1 MNPVF
6 TFDDF
11 KPRLLVAPALILA
24 LGACASVPRPTAE
37 IAASRA
43 AIESADVAGAGTVA
57 AAELAQAREKY
68 DRAQAALLAQD
79 NRAARRY
86 AEESTVDAQLAQAKT
101 STARV
106 QQGVVQAHEG
116 IRVLREEVDR
126 PGALPAASMPATP
139 SPATS
144 IPR

>member
-1 MNPVF
+1 MNSIA
-6 TFDDF
+6 TFHRF
-11 KPRLLVAPALILA
+11 KPRLLIAPALIGA

-37 IAASRA
+37 IAASRS

-57 AAELAQAREKY
+57 AASLAEAREKY

-86 AEESTVDAQLAQAKT
+86 AEESTVDAQLAQAEA

-106 QQGVVQAHEG
+106 QQGLAQAHEA
-116 IRVLREEVDR
+116 IRVLRDEV
-126 PGALPAASMPATP
+126 GQPAAPGTAAAP
-139 SPATS
+139 SIAPPSAS
-144 IPR
+144 IPQ

>member
-1 MNPVF
+1 MNALSRF
-6 TFDDF
+6 HDF
-11 KPRLLVAPALILA
+11 RPRLLVAPALIVA
-24 LGACASVPRPTAE
+24 LGGCAGVPRPTAE

-57 AAELAQAREKY
+57 AGELAQARDKY

-86 AEESTVDAQLAQAKT
+86 AEESTVDAQLAQAKA

-106 QQGVVQAHEG
+106 QQGVVQANEG
-116 IRVLREEVDR
+116 VRVLREEVDR
-126 PGALPAASMPATP
+126 AGSLPAGPVSTTP
-139 SPATS
+139 PPSAS
-144 IPR
+144 IPQ

>member
-6 TFDDF
+6 KFHDF
-11 KPRLLVAPALILA
+11 KPRLLVVPALIAA

-37 IAASRA
+37 IAASRT
-43 AIESADVAGAGTVA
+43 AIESAEVAGAGTVA
-57 AAELAQAREKY
+57 AADLAQARDKY

-86 AEESTVDAQLAQAKT
+86 AEESTADAQLAQAKV

-106 QQGVVQAHEG
+106 QQGVLQANEG
-116 IRVLREEVDR
+116 IRVLREEVGR
-126 PGALPAASMPATP
+126 PGALSAAPAPASPPPAG
-139 SPATS
+139 S
-144 IPR
+144 IPQ

>member
-1 MNPVF
+1 MNTVSAF
-6 TFDDF
+6 HYF
-11 KPRLLVAPALILA
+11 KPRLVAGALIVA

-37 IAASRA
+37 MAASRS

-57 AAELAQAREKY
+57 AAELALAREKY

-86 AEESTVDAQLAQAKT
+86 AEESTVDAQLAQAEA

-106 QQGVVQAHEG
+106 QQGLAHAHEA
-116 IRVLREEVDR
+116 IRVLGEEV
-126 PGALPAASMPATP
+126 GQPAAAPPAPVP
-139 SPATS
+139 SIAPPSAS
-144 IPR
+144 IPQ